1 MLESTVGGRPS
12 TASDTRY
19 SIPST
24 PVRREVWEA
33 PELAVIVP
41 TFNERANVLEMV
53 QRLRECLVSHHWEVI
68 FVDDDSPDETA
79 QLVREI
85 GQCDH
90 RVRCIRRIDRRGLS
104 SACIEGM
111 LASSAPYLAVID
123 GDLQHDEKL
132 LPRMLETLKNG
143 QTDIVIGTRYAA
155 GGGLGA
161 WDPSRAA
168 MSRFA
173 TRLSRMVLKAD
184 LSDPM
189 SGFFMLRH
197 ETLDRCVR
205 KLSGIGFKILLDVFV
220 SSRHRLRFKELPYE
234 FRARKAGTSK
244 LDTQVAWNFVMLLLD
259 KAIGHLIPVR
269 FVAFTL
275 VGGFGVIIHF
285 VVLTVLLNQLGIGF
299 VTSHSIA
306 TFVAMTGNFAL
317 NNVLTYRDMRLE
329 GWQWLRGWVSFT
341 LACGVG
347 ALANVGIAYYLFTM
361 DTKWVLAA
369 LSGILVGAVW
379 NYVVTMVYT
388 WRTPQKKTTA
398 IGVSITRPTG
408 TSINSKCPTSQG
420 REDIGQSP

>member
-1 MLESTVGGRPS
+1 AGPFAAVPGRHGAGRP
-12 TASDTRY
+12 
-19 SIPST
+19 P
-24 PVRREVWEA
+24 P
-33 PELAVIVP
+33 
-41 TFNERANVLEMV
+41 
-53 QRLRECLVSHHWEVI
+53 
-68 FVDDDSPDETA
+68 
-79 QLVREI
+79 
-85 GQCDH
+85 
-90 RVRCIRRIDRRGLS
+90 
-104 SACIEGM
+104 
-111 LASSAPYLAVID
+111 
-123 GDLQHDEKL
+123 
-132 LPRMLETLKNG
+132 
-143 QTDIVIGTRYAA
+143 
-155 GGGLGA
+155 GGLGD

-197 ETLDRCVR
+197 EILDRCVR

-220 SSRHRLRFKELPYE
+220 SSPHRPRFKELSYE
-234 FRARKAGTSK
+234 FGARKAGTSK
-244 LDTQVAWNFVMLLLD
+244 LDTQAVWNFVMLLLD
-259 KAIGHLIPVR
+259 KAIGHLLPVR

-388 WRTPQKKTTA
+388 WRTPQKK
-398 IGVSITRPTG
+398 R
-408 TSINSKCPTSQG
+408 
-420 REDIGQSP
+420 RL